1 LVLKKKVK
9 GESKGEMDYELPYVY
24 MYFDWNINKYV
35 IFSVPS
41 DEYGYYQYD
50 GKKIVSVRQYKTWD
64 NIIVNGTSLIDCL
77 EELYTIINKYK
88 AINRLYI
95 NKKDIKVYYMILDG
109 EELIEIYNNTLKDLY
124 TII

>member
-1 LVLKKKVK
+1 
-9 GESKGEMDYELPYVY
+9 MDYELPYVY